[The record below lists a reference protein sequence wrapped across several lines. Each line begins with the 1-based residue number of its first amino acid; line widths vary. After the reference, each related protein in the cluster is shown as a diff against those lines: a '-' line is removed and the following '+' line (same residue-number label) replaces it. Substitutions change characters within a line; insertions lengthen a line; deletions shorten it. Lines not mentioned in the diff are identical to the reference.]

1 MRNIERS
8 YTIQEKT
15 YTETAQFA
23 SIYYNPDYGSL
34 YGQKLSEMKYAY
46 QKLSSINSYYEIN
59 SQFLYVPNFQFGEK
73 FLYGYEEGVSNDSIY
88 MLEKEQEIIPL
99 HAIKTF
105 QLSANCMNQF
115 QLKKQQGRLLE
126 AADWDITNSN
136 TLPVLVGNEYAEYLN
151 IGDQFI
157 GSYILKNITFEVVGI
172 LKANSNISLNGVAVY
187 LDRYIIM
194 PSFNCIDPTDTDDD
208 IFQVRHYSNKLQGKF
223 PIDALPE
230 IQSCLASINSLEI
243 GRFSVL
249 GEDPLQGMYT
259 GIIASVGISTQT
271 LLITL
276 IVAVMILCPALLFVF
291 FKDNIDIYSV
301 MFMSGYSIRQLRIS
315 FFICFT
321 ILISIELM
329 LILGY
334 TYLFGLHFDLLNVVV
349 AFCIITIAIVQI
361 RLLISS
367 KSMLLWME
375 AGKNVGLNSHK

>member
-1 MRNIERS
+1 
-8 YTIQEKT
+8 
-15 YTETAQFA
+15 
-23 SIYYNPDYGSL
+23 
-34 YGQKLSEMKYAY
+34 
-46 QKLSSINSYYEIN
+46 
-59 SQFLYVPNFQFGEK
+59 
-73 FLYGYEEGVSNDSIY
+73 
-88 MLEKEQEIIPL
+88 
-99 HAIKTF
+99 
-105 QLSANCMNQF
+105 MNQF

-187 LDRYIIM
+187 VDRYIIM